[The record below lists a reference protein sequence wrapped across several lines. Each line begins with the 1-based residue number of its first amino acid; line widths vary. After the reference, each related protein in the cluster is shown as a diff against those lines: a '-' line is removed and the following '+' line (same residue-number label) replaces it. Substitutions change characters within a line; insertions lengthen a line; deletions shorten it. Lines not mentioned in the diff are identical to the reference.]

1 MNKQTIAIII
11 LSIIIA
17 GLLLFY
23 GYNYT
28 LNKGYQL
35 GRGDLILDMNINLYF
50 PLICVYENN
59 ITTQKRVNLESLNLR
74 EICNG

>member
-1 MNKQTIAIII
+1 MDKKTIAIII

-23 GYNYT
+23 GYNYI

-35 GRGDLILDMNINLYF
+35 GRGDLIIDMNINSYF
-50 PLICVYENN
+50 PVIIQQNNQTLIKN
-59 ITTQKRVNLESLNLR
+59 TALQ
-74 EICNG
+74 EICGG

>member
-11 LSIIIA
+11 LSILLAIA
-17 GLLLFY
+17 ILFFA
-23 GYNYT
+23 YNYT

-35 GRGDLILDMNINLYF
+35 GRGDLILDMNTFSYF
-50 PLICVYENN
+50 PYIYQQGNQTLIKN
-59 ITTQKRVNLESLNLR
+59 TALQ

>member
-1 MNKQTIAIII
+1 MDKKTIAIII

-35 GRGDLILDMNINLYF
+35 GRGELILDMNKFSYF
-50 PLICVYENN
+50 PVIFQQGNL
-59 ITTQKRVNLESLNLR
+59 TQVKNTALQ

>member
-1 MNKQTIAIII
+1 MDKKTIAIII

-35 GRGDLILDMNINLYF
+35 GRDSLIIDMNKFSYF
-50 PLICVYENN
+50 PVIIQQNN
-59 ITTQKRVNLESLNLR
+59 ITQVKNTALTELCGGS
-74 EICNG
+74 G

>member
-1 MNKQTIAIII
+1 MVDKKIIAIII

-35 GRGDLILDMNINLYF
+35 GRGELILDMNKFSYF
-50 PLICVYENN
+50 PVIFQQGNL
-59 ITTQKRVNLESLNLR
+59 TQVKNTALQ

>member
-1 MNKQTIAIII
+1 MDKKTIAIII

-35 GRGDLILDMNINLYF
+35 GRGELILDMNKFSYF
-50 PLICVYENN
+50 PVIFQQGNL
-59 ITTQKRVNLESLNLR
+59 TQVKNTALQ
-74 EICNG
+74 EICGE